1 MPAPRIPLTPLCVL
15 LVGPAA
21 PARVAG
27 PLKVFTY
34 DFEIPAAAGRA
45 AGE

>member
-1 MPAPRIPLTPLCVL
+1 MPAPRIPLCVL

-21 PARVAG
+21 TARVAG
-27 PLKVFTY
+27 PLKVFTD
-34 DFEIPAAAGRA
+34 DFEIPAPAAAGRA